1 MSLIQKFFD
10 FFRSPLTPSF
20 EVCPYTHIGFEL
32 FSDFPRRR
40 HSIEEEMERL
50 SNKAIVSGVSIKISL
65 RVRLKNDLCSLGIVE
80 KLILCKEMQRIDSE
94 ASKILEKDPNN
105 QQAKQLLSRALR
117 KSFAVTEGLKD
128 LCVELIQESCV
139 GDIALEN
146 GNGHFAL
153 VEDTST
159 FRTLQAMVSVNV
171 LPVMIFLC
179 ESDDLCAS
187 TQKVTASHLC
197 AK

>member
-10 FFRSPLTPSF
+10 FFRSPPSSSF
-20 EVCPYTHIGFEL
+20 EVFPYTHIGFEL
-32 FSDFPRRR
+32 FSDFPRHG

-65 RVRLKNDLCSLGIVE
+65 RVRLKNDLCSFGIVE
-80 KLILCKEMQRIDSE
+80 KLILYKEMQRIDSE

-105 QQAKQLLSRALR
+105 QQAKQLLSRASR
-117 KSFAVTEGLKD
+117 KSFAVTEGLKG

-146 GNGHFAL
+146 DSGHFAL
-153 VEDTST
+153 VEDAST
-159 FRTLQAMVSVNV
+159 LRTLQTMVSVNV